1 LQPVKNQSADCKGR
15 APHQANVAA
24 GAPSRSTPP
33 SPDDG
38 GLFTPRNDAHH
49 MSHLLSPNRPPARPA
64 DPHEPAAVLR
74 RQFPALARLL
84 GEPAFA
90 QVSSLAA
97 GHSAA
102 QGVPVESDSGVAPR
116 AFVHGLLVHG
126 DVLAPDGVPARLLA
140 DVAALEAALADVQAL
155 APRAQHEPRL
165 TEADLQALT
174 AEARDAAALRPT
186 RALRLVPVAYRLATW
201 LRDVHEGR
209 SPAPPRRGEQH
220 VAFYALPGLLSAH
233 DETPITWWHG
243 LPPGEGLLLARAAL
257 GVPLGQLRAEA
268 LARRWIASEEELD
281 ASLAGW
287 VREGL
292 FAEIVSGA

>member
-1 LQPVKNQSADCKGR
+1 MLTRMMQLAS
-15 APHQANVAA
+15 
-24 GAPSRSTPP
+24 SP
-33 SPDDG
+33 SPAS
-38 GLFTPRNDAHH
+38 L
-49 MSHLLSPNRPPARPA
+49 SH
-64 DPHEPAAVLR
+64 DPAATLR
-74 RQFPALARLL
+74 RQFPALRHLL

-90 QVSSLAA
+90 RLGDLAI

-102 QGVPVESDSGVAPR
+102 QGVPADSDSGVPAR
-116 AFVHGLLVHG
+116 AFVHGILVHG
-126 DVLAPDGVPARLLA
+126 DVSAPDGVPARLLA

-165 TEADLQALT
+165 SLAELT
-174 AEARDAAALRPT
+174 ALPAAARDAAALRPT
-186 RALRLVPVAYRLATW
+186 RALRLVPVAHRLATW

-257 GVPLGQLRAEA
+257 GVPLGALRAEA
-268 LARRWIASEEELD
+268 LQRRWVASEEELD
-281 ASLAGW
+281 AWFACW
-287 VREGL
+287 AREGL
-292 FAEIVSGA
+292 FAEIVAG